1 MAFGNK
7 MKRLSPWAFLAVMA
21 VGLTAGCGHLN
32 LVPIGEP
39 ERVLTGSLR
48 FPEGTDLQP
57 GASVLVRVLD
67 QTKAGPPMVLGEQT
81 ITDPQT
87 DPITFKVEFNAEDD
101 LLRLGLNIEVR
112 VSYNG
117 RVKFENR
124 AGNLVTSNDVDRPHE
139 IRVSATS
146 Q

>member
-1 MAFGNK
+1 
-7 MKRLSPWAFLAVMA
+7 MKRLSPWALLAALA
-21 VGLTAGCGHLN
+21 VGLTAGCGHLD

-39 ERVLTGSLR
+39 ERVLTGTVR

-57 GASVLVRVLD
+57 GSVVQVRVLD
-67 QTKAGPPMVLGEQT
+67 ETKPGPPMVLGDQT

-87 DPITFKVEFNAEDD
+87 DPVEFKVEFTAEDE

-112 VSYNG
+112 VSSNG
-117 RVKFENR
+117 RVTFENR
-124 AGNLVTSNDVDRPHE
+124 RGNLVTSSDVDTPHE

>member
-1 MAFGNK
+1 
-7 MKRLSPWAFLAVMA
+7 MKRLSPWAFLAVVA
-21 VGLTAGCGHLN
+21 VGLTAGCGHLD

-39 ERVLTGSLR
+39 ERVLTGTVK

-57 GASVLVRVLD
+57 GAVVQVRVLD
-67 QTKAGPPMVLGEQT
+67 ETKAGPPMVLGDQT

-87 DPITFKVEFNAEDD
+87 DPVEFKVEFNAEDD

-112 VSYNG
+112 VSFNG
-117 RVKFENR
+117 RLKYENR

-139 IRVSATS
+139 IRVSPTS

>member
-7 MKRLSPWAFLAVMA
+7 MKRLSPWAFLAVVA
-21 VGLTAGCGHLN
+21 VGLTAGCGHLD

-39 ERVLTGSLR
+39 ERVLTGTVR
-48 FPEGTDLQP
+48 FPEGTDLPQ
-57 GASVLVRVLD
+57 GAVVQVRVLD
-67 QTKAGPPMVLGEQT
+67 ETKPGPPMVLGDQT

-87 DPITFKVEFNAEDD
+87 DPVEFKVEFNAEDD

-112 VSYNG
+112 VSSNG
-117 RVKFENR
+117 RVKYENR